1 MVCLERS
8 RTGSNE
14 KNKNYMDAR
23 FLIVNESFNSLTVA
37 QDELLASCTWKVDE
51 NGDPAFDKELYFV
64 ENMNMVHLQG
74 S

>member
-14 KNKNYMDAR
+14 KNKNYKDTR
-23 FLIVNESFNSLTVA
+23 FLIVNNSFNSLTVA
-37 QDELLASCTWKVDE
+37 QDELLASCMWKADE
-51 NGDPAFDKELYFV
+51 NGDPALDKELHFV
-64 ENMNMVHLQG
+64 ESMNMVHLQG

>member
-14 KNKNYMDAR
+14 KNNSYKDTR
-23 FLIVNESFNSLTVA
+23 FLIVNNSFNSLTVA
-37 QDELLASCTWKVDE
+37 QDELLASCRWKVDE
-51 NGDPAFDKELYFV
+51 NGEPALDKELDFV
-64 ENMNMVHLQG
+64 ESMNMVHLQG

>member
-14 KNKNYMDAR
+14 KNNNYKDTR
-23 FLIVNESFNSLTVA
+23 FLIVNKSFNSLTVA
-37 QDELLASCTWKVDE
+37 QDELLASCMWKVDE
-51 NGDPAFDKELYFV
+51 NGDPVLDKELHFV
-64 ENMNMVHLQG
+64 ESMNMVHLQG